1 MSWNFKNLNLKH
13 VTADGPP
20 RTGEG
25 DYICTISGAEV
36 NERNGRTSVVVSFQT
51 DSGYSFKDFC
61 TMHNSDKAEK
71 PQNGVRIGQARLKS
85 ILEKGGHPNPDEPED
100 ISSLKGLKVGV
111 RLRLPKDANG
121 NVETW
126 ENSLGEIKQSGVKPL
141 GFGAYYSPMDHD
153 DLEPVKVI
161 APTPATNGHD
171 TSIDDEIPF

>member
-13 VTADGPP
+13 VSADGPP

-25 DYICTISGAEV
+25 DYICTITKAEL
-36 NERNGRTSVVVSFQT
+36 NEKNGRTSVWVHFQT
-51 DSGYSFKDFC
+51 DDGYTFIDFC
-61 TMHNSDKAEK
+61 TMHHTDKGEK

-121 NVETW
+121 NVEQWGSDSTGW
-126 ENSLGEIKQSGVKPL
+126 KQSGVKPMP
-141 GFGAYYSPMDHD
+141 FGAYYSPHDHD
-153 DLEPVKVI
+153 DLEPVKVTS
-161 APTPATNGHD
+161 APPVTNGHD